1 MAAYRRVY
9 GFSHLRADC
18 RGLGSVAGSHAHFKC
33 GTTFVCLYTFL
44 LLSGTKFS
52 AVSKDI
58 LEILSQELDTGVY
71 RNNNSYNLP
80 EPHPPKK

>member
-1 MAAYRRVY
+1 MASVTCGLTAEDWDQFRDLTLISSVGLPLYVYILFFFYREQ
-9 GFSHLRADC
+9 
-18 RGLGSVAGSHAHFKC
+18 
-33 GTTFVCLYTFL
+33 
-44 LLSGTKFS
+44 FS